1 MVELKLRQEMDA
13 KLLDKKIELI
23 QWLSTLEDSL
33 IIEKLV
39 TFRKEETKDWW
50 DNVSDEEKVSI
61 ARGIADADN
70 KKMKPH
76 SEAKK
81 LYEKWL

>member
-1 MVELKLRQEMDA
+1 MDA